1 MRIKEHQQVDVIVG
15 SRLFI
20 PSCSCSFHLP
30 PEIDDGVV
38 ILLIKLKFRSVLLF
52 IRVQRIE
59 RGFSVRFN
67 TPTPA
72 HIIIF
77 VSTIAKAGPCWL
89 SRPNKQTPRVVRG
102 KMLWVFFFLLKLV
115 AQCIVGRKI
124 GRLSSLRLRSRN
136 GDHGRNNRNR
146 SKHCSKDHPPLSG
159 YVF

>member
-30 PEIDDGVV
+30 SEINDGVV
-38 ILLIKLKFRSVLLF
+38 IPLIKLKFRSVLLL
-52 IRVQRIE
+52 IRFERIE

-77 VSTIAKAGPCWL
+77 VSTIVKAGPGWL
-89 SRPNKQTPRVVRG
+89 SRPNKQTPGVVRG
-102 KMLWVFFFLLKLV
+102 EMLRVFFFLLKLV
-115 AQCIVGRKI
+115 AQCTVGRKI
-124 GRLSSLRLRSRN
+124 GRLSSLCIRPGH
-136 GDHGRNNRNR
+136 GDHGRNYRNC
-146 SKHCSKDHPPLSG
+146 SKHCGKDHPPLSG
-159 YVF
+159 YVS